1 MATFGWAYINCEDSG
16 SASTGGQADGPTGS
30 IQFLTGSNATSGST
44 NFLWY
49 TASYGGYS
57 ANTLVL
63 TGTLVVTGAISASH
77 FHIEN
82 IAVIDATGSTYFG
95 NSSDDS
101 HVRTGSLYISQDTIL
116 GSDQTANHKISGSL
130 QIYGSSSTSG
140 PILDIEYYET
150 TSILKVPGLR
160 VTYTQITDIGGTTG
174 SASDY
179 VVGIRAGDANT
190 NYRLPSASLA
200 GTGSLR
206 VIKDEMISRAGTQI
220 YISCSSP
227 DTIDGQAS
235 YILSGTM
242 PAINLYSDGHDWYIF

>member
-30 IQFLTGSNATSGST
+30 IQFVTGSNATSGSA
-44 NFLWY
+44 NLLWY
-49 TASYGGYS
+49 TASYGGYN

-63 TGTLVVTGAISASH
+63 TGALVVTGAISASH

-101 HVRTGSLYISQDTIL
+101 HVRTGSLYISQNTIL
-116 GSDQTANHKISGSL
+116 GSDYTADHKISGSL
-130 QIYGSSSTSG
+130 QIYGSSSVSG
-140 PILDIEYYET
+140 PALAIEY
-150 TSILKVPGLR
+150 SQSAGILTVPGLR
-160 VTYTQITDIGGTTG
+160 VQYTQITETVGTTG
-174 SASDY
+174 SQGDY
-179 VVGIRAGDANT
+179 IIGIRAGDANT

-206 VIKDEMISRAGTQI
+206 VIKDEVASRSGTKI
-220 YISCSSP
+220 YVSSSSP

-235 YILSGTM
+235 YILTGTM